1 MSKEHQRV
9 SGIMRT
15 SHGVLGMGLLAALV
29 LAGPLPAAAGDVNV
43 ILSAPPKVRVIVG
56 NMVPRHGLKAHP
68 GVRVIAPK
76 YPPSPWAHTRRHPV
90 IVPPIDKG
98 FTLERPH
105 RSSFAFQPVPLH
117 RGTIVPKLVT
127 PSRHGLPAGSRFLLG
142 RR

>member
-1 MSKEHQRV
+1 
-9 SGIMRT
+9 
-15 SHGVLGMGLLAALV
+15 
-29 LAGPLPAAAGDVNV
+29 
-43 ILSAPPKVRVIVG
+43 VIVG
-56 NMVPRHGLKAHP
+56 NTVPRHGLKAHP

-105 RSSFAFQPVPLH
+105 RSSFAFQPVPPH

-127 PSRHGLPAGSRFLLG
+127 PSRHGLPAGSRFLL
-142 RR
+142 RRR